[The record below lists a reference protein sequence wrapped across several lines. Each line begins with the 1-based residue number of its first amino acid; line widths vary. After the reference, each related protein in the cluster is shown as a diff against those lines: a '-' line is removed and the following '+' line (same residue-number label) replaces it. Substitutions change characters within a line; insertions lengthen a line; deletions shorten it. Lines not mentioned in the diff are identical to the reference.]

1 MKWFAATLIAATVAY
16 LATGVYTVGT
26 DQRAVVRRFGG
37 VIDEHAEPGLH
48 LGLPW
53 GLDRVDLVKPS
64 ETKTVQIGGRATD
77 RAIGPSLAPSLAQF
91 LTGDQNLVN
100 VEATVQ
106 YTITDPTRYLF
117 SLAEPAQVITRAAE
131 SATST
136 TLASKSI
143 DSVLTSG
150 KDALAILIKDT
161 LEQNLRPYELG
172 VQIRSVSL
180 TELAPPPQVADAFT
194 RAASARSDRERLV
207 LEAGTYANEKLAQAR
222 SESQQRT
229 DRARADHARAVD
241 LARSEAERFA
251 GLLYEY
257 RKAPAVAAARMY
269 LEAIAEI
276 VPRFRSKLII
286 DRGQG
291 VDLTIMRDEP

>member
-1 MKWFAATLIAATVAY
+1 MKWFVAAVIAGAIAY
-16 LATGVYTVGT
+16 LATGIYTVGT
-26 DQRAVVRRFGG
+26 DERAVVRRFGA

-48 LGLPW
+48 IGLPW

-64 ETKTVQIGGRATD
+64 ETKTVKIGDRATD

-91 LTGDQNLVN
+91 LTGDQNLVI

-117 SLAEPAQVITRAAE
+117 SLADPAEVITRAAE
-131 SATST
+131 SAAST
-136 TLASKSI
+136 TLAGKSI

-161 LEQNLRPYELG
+161 LEQNLRRYEMG
-172 VQIRSVSL
+172 VEVRSVSL
-180 TELAPPPQVADAFT
+180 TELSPPPQVVDAFT

-207 LEAGTYANEKLAQAR
+207 LEAKTYANEKLAQAR

-229 DRARADHARAVD
+229 DRARAEHARAVD
-241 LARSEAERFA
+241 LARSEAERFVA
-251 GLLYEY
+251 LLYEY

-269 LEAIAEI
+269 LETIAEI
-276 VPRFRSKLII
+276 VPRFRAKLII
-286 DRGQG
+286 DRGQD
-291 VDLTIMRDEP
+291 VDLTIMRDQP